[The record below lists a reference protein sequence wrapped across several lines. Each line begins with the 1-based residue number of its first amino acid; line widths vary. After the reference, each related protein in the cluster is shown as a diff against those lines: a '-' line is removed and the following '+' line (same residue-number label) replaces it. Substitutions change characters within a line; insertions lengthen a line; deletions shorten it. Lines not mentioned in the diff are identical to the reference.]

1 MSAEQAFRDS
11 LNSFQSFGTS
21 NNNNG
26 GSWFSRLGLG
36 RNSNSDNEENTS
48 LLGNLRA
55 RASDGLSNFGFGG
68 NEEEDDNPFG
78 LSRFQR
84 YVTFLIFC
92 GAGALCFILSIFSL
106 SLLNP
111 KKFAAL
117 FTFGSVLVML
127 SFGILNGPKTQ
138 LKSLLAKERIPY
150 TIIYILSMLLSLYA
164 AIIKSSLIWTI
175 LASIIQL
182 LALLWFV
189 FTYLPNGTSSL
200 SRMTRSILPI

>member
-11 LNSFQSFGTS
+11 LNSFNNS
-21 NNNNG
+21 NNNSG
-26 GSWFSRLGLG
+26 GGWFSRLNFG
-36 RNSNSDNEENTS
+36 RGNSDSEENTS
-48 LLGNLRA
+48 LLGNLRS
-55 RASDGLSNFGFGG
+55 RANDGLSSLGFG
-68 NEEEDDNPFG
+68 NDTEEENPFG

-92 GAGALCFILSIFSL
+92 GAGALCFFLSVFSL
-106 SLLNP
+106 SMLNP

-138 LKSLLAKERIPY
+138 LKSLLAKERLPY
-150 TIIYILSMLLSLYA
+150 TVIYIISMILSLYA
-164 AIIKSSLIWTI
+164 AIIKSSFLWTI
-175 LASIIQL
+175 LASIVQL
-182 LALLWFV
+182 IALLWFV
-189 FTYLPNGTSSL
+189 FTYLPNGTSNL